1 MKLTRKQSQRR
12 QRTVP
17 PSSPIRGLS
26 MRRTPFRVSAN
37 VPAKFAKFV
46 PYVGP
51 ALSAGQSAYRGYKS
65 ARKAYSKFKG
75 TPIAPKRRSTGSSS
89 NSRSA
94 GFFKTDGLTPN
105 QMTKFLNQGVILHN
119 EHGEVITDAVRQVI
133 YVGHST
139 TPAKSIMKVT
149 FAALLKTLFKKAGL
163 KIKNWDSPILF
174 GANIPARVE
183 LSYKLKE
190 GDQETLV
197 AFVLTIASTL
207 DNVASAMMTWIN
219 IFNADSFPKV
229 LTRIAYYHDIGTFGS
244 SRLIAYDLDLSSC
257 TVEFLCLSHLKIQ
270 NRTINSTGNDQADDI
285 DNVPIYGRSF
295 DVNNTGTQFRDY
307 NQPASAGK
315 PILVTDPEFGS
326 INYAP
331 QPAAT
336 GTTFYNEVPLPQQIV
351 GCKSHGKAHLD
362 PGQIKTS
369 KLVTTKTSGLNKI
382 ISLYKTYNQITNTN
396 VDMFWMGQSRFF
408 GFEKMINAVAMTS
421 TNQFNLAFE
430 HDLKIGAICRQY
442 ENHQTGIKSVHY
454 TGGV

>member
-1 MKLTRKQSQRR
+1 MPVLLSRKARNKR
-12 QRTVP
+12 MLP
-17 PSSPIRGLS
+17 PSPVE
-26 MRRTPFRVSAN
+26 MRKKARTTGAFKFSAN
-37 VPAKFAKFV
+37 VPAKLARAL

-51 ALSAGQSAYRGYKS
+51 SVAAAQRIYRGYKASRALFKKFRPSTTRRRGGS
-65 ARKAYSKFKG
+65 AA
-75 TPIAPKRRSTGSSS
+75 

-94 GFFKTDGLTPN
+94 GYFKTDGLTPN
-105 QMTKFLNQGVILHN
+105 QMSRFLNQGVILHN

-139 TPAKSIMKVT
+139 TPAKSIMRVT
-149 FAALLKTLFKKAGL
+149 FASLLKTLFKKAGL
-163 KIKNWDSPILF
+163 KVKNWDSPILF

-190 GDQETLV
+190 GDQETLH
-197 AFVLTIASTL
+197 AFVLTTASTL
-207 DNVASAMMTWIN
+207 DSVVSAMLTWIN
-219 IFNADSFPKV
+219 TFNADSFPKV

-307 NQPASAGK
+307 NQPATAGK

-326 INYAP
+326 INYVP
-331 QPAAT
+331 QPSAA
-336 GTTFYNEVPLPQQIV
+336 GTTFYNEVPMPQQIV

-369 KLVTTKTSGLNKI
+369 KLQTTKTCGLNKI